1 MAVTFEGLY
10 KELKH
15 KKYAPIYLLQGE
27 ETFFIDKLVDFME
40 KSILSDSEKSF
51 NQMILYGKDTDA
63 DTIINTARRYPMMSK
78 YQVILLKEAQQMKD
92 ILKLEKYAANPSKS
106 TILILAHKY
115 KTVRGNTKL
124 GKAIAK
130 NGVVFSSKKLYEN
143 QVPAWIQRYV
153 KQKKYDIQSNA
164 MSLLVEY
171 LGTELSRITNELDK
185 LMLNVPEGTLIN
197 EQHISD
203 NIGISKDYNV
213 FELQKAL
220 AQNNIT
226 KAYKIAD
233 YYSKNPKAAP
243 LPLLLG
249 SLYRF
254 FSRLYLYHH
263 IRTKSDGE
271 VLQAMGFRT
280 RFQLKDYQAAVRH
293 FNLTKTKKAVE
304 LLSVYDLKS
313 KGIGN
318 VGTPQEELVRE
329 MVVRL
334 ANGV

>member
-10 KELKH
+10 KQLKQ

-27 ETFFIDKLVDFME
+27 ETFFIDKLVDYME
-40 KSILSDSEKSF
+40 ENILSDSEKSF
-51 NQMILYGKDTDA
+51 NQMVMYGKDTDA
-63 DTIINTARRYPMMSK
+63 NTLTNTARRYPMMSQ
-78 YQVILLKEAQQMKD
+78 YQVVILKEAQQMRD
-92 ILKLEKYAANPSKS
+92 LLKLESYVANPSKT
-106 TILILAHKY
+106 TILILVHKY

-130 NGVVFSSKKLYEN
+130 NGVVFTSKKLYEN

-153 KQKKYDIQSNA
+153 KQKKYDIQPNA
-164 MSLLVEY
+164 MQLLIEY

-185 LMLNVPEGTLIN
+185 LMLNIPKGTLIN

-213 FELQKAL
+213 FELQKAF
-220 AQNNIT
+220 AQNDIT
-226 KAYKIAD
+226 KANKIAD

-243 LPLLLG
+243 MPLLLG

-263 IRTKSDGE
+263 VRNRSEGDI
-271 VLQAMGFRT
+271 LQAMGFRS

-293 FNLTKTKKAVE
+293 FNLSKTKKAVE
-304 LLSVYDLKS
+304 LLYHYDLKS

-318 VGTPQEELVRE
+318 VATPPEELVRE

-334 ANGV
+334 VHGV

>member
-1 MAVTFEGLY
+1 MAATFEGLY
-10 KELKH
+10 KELKQ

-27 ETFFIDKLVDFME
+27 ETFFIDKLVDYME
-40 KSILSDSEKSF
+40 ESILSDSEKSF
-51 NQMILYGKDTDA
+51 NQMIMYGKDTDA
-63 DTIINTARRYPMMSK
+63 DTVINTARRYPMMSK

-115 KTVRGNTKL
+115 KMVRGNTKL

-130 NGVVFSSKKLYEN
+130 NGVVFTSKKLYEN

-153 KQKKYDIQSNA
+153 KSKKYDIQSNA
-164 MSLLVEY
+164 MNLLIEY

-185 LMLNVPEGTLIN
+185 LMLNVPKGTLIN

-213 FELQKAL
+213 FELQKAF

-226 KAYKIAD
+226 KAYKIAG

-263 IRTKSDGE
+263 IRTQGDNE

-280 RFQLKDYQAAVRH
+280 RFQLQDYKAAVRH
-293 FNLTKTKKAVE
+293 FNLAKTKKAVE
-304 LLSVYDLKS
+304 LLSIYDLKS

>member
-1 MAVTFEGLY
+1 MAATFEGIY
-10 KELKH
+10 KELKQ

-27 ETFFIDKLVDFME
+27 ETFFIDKLVNYIE
-40 KSILSDSEKSF
+40 KSVLLDAEKSF
-51 NQMILYGKDTDA
+51 NQMVMYGKDTDA
-63 DTIINTARRYPMMSK
+63 ETLMNTARRYPMMSK
-78 YQVILLKEAQQMKD
+78 YQVVILKEAQQMRD
-92 ILKLEKYAANPSKS
+92 ILKLEAYVKNPSKT
-106 TILILAHKY
+106 TILVLAHKY

-130 NGVVFSSKKLYEN
+130 NGIVFTSKKLYEN

-153 KQKKYDIQSNA
+153 KSKKYDIQMKA
-164 MSLLVEY
+164 MQLLIEY

-185 LMLNVPEGTLIN
+185 LMLNVPTGTLIN
-197 EQHISD
+197 EGHISD
-203 NIGISKDYNV
+203 NIGISKEYNV

-233 YYSKNPKAAP
+233 YYSKNPKAGP

-263 IRTKSDGE
+263 IRTQGERE

-280 RFQLKDYQAAVRH
+280 RYQLQDYQAAVRH
-293 FNLTKTKKAVE
+293 FSLAKTKKAVE
-304 LLSVYDLKS
+304 LLYTYDLKS

-318 VGTPQEELVRE
+318 VGTPQEELIRE

-334 ANGV
+334 AHGV